1 MGTYNDPAIATCGD
15 GVALLGDAIMT
26 LKLGQIHIGKIFV
39 GIGGWTFAPWRVVF
53 YPKGLP
59 HAQELSYA
67 SERLTSIEVNGTFY
81 RTQTPATFSKWAS
94 EVPDG
99 FVFALKG
106 PRFAVNR
113 RVLKEAGDSI
123 KRFVDSGIAE
133 LGDRLGPLL
142 WQFAPTKKFDA
153 ADFGGFL
160 EQLPDKVG
168 RLALRHVIEVRH
180 DSFCTGEF
188 TALLRQFKM
197 PVVYTDHAKYPNIAD
212 LTGEFVYARLQR
224 GDDAVPTAY
233 PPKDIA
239 AWAKRL
245 RTWSD
250 GNKPDDLPH
259 IEPSAK
265 PAAAARDV
273 FTYVIHEGKIR
284 APAGA
289 MALIERLKD

>member
-1 MGTYNDPAIATCGD
+1 
-15 GVALLGDAIMT
+15 
-26 LKLGQIHIGKIFV
+26 
-39 GIGGWTFAPWRVVF
+39 
-53 YPKGLP
+53 
-59 HAQELSYA
+59 
-67 SERLTSIEVNGTFY
+67 
-81 RTQTPATFSKWAS
+81 
-94 EVPDG
+94 
-99 FVFALKG
+99 
-106 PRFAVNR
+106 
-113 RVLKEAGDSI
+113 
-123 KRFVDSGIAE
+123 
-133 LGDRLGPLL
+133 
-142 WQFAPTKKFDA
+142 
-153 ADFGGFL
+153 
-160 EQLPDKVG
+160 LPDKIG
-168 RLALRHVIEVRH
+168 QIALRHVIEVRN

-250 GNKPDDLPH
+250 GKKPDDLPH